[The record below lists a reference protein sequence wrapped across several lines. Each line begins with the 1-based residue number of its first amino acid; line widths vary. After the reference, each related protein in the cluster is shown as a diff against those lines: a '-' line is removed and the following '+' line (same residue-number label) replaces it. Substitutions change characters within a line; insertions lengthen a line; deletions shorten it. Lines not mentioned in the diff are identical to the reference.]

1 MSTGRPILNQTV
13 LLSKRDLLNKGLH
26 CIGIPGIDST
36 KRCCLL
42 ANAINLSHPKIDEI
56 LSKKPPRLENADLTW
71 FAIVLIVLSVFLLQT
86 KYTK

>member
-26 CIGIPGIDST
+26 CIGIDST

-42 ANAINLSHPKIDEI
+42 ANSINLSHPKIDEI
-56 LSKKPPRLENADLTW
+56 LSKKPPRLENADLT
-71 FAIVLIVLSVFLLQT
+71 
-86 KYTK
+86 